1 VRDSWEI
8 RFEWIQT
15 ILVWVALV
23 VGVGLSILE
32 TGVEPATVAASVA
45 VTAYTVGMQA
55 IPYRHKQLP
64 LVASLL
70 AFLGVATALLA
81 IGLTGGV
88 ESPYLLYLA
97 VPIFFSSAFHGM
109 RLGGMTTLAAIVGM
123 ISITAASGE
132 DLLSPPLPA
141 VTAFYA
147 LLGITF
153 GQAHRILIE
162 EPRSGS
168 AATQHGRLVAAHQLL
183 TDLAQLA
190 SSAELNPIAI
200 GRDALRD
207 LAVNVPYAAGA
218 IAIFDHSDEIVVA
231 TRGQPPPGVEA
242 FTHGIALEDEDIGV
256 LRLWPMPGT
265 SIDVDSPEL
274 HRSLQMVGLAFD
286 NVLLL
291 QSIARRAV
299 REERIR
305 LARDLHDEIGPS
317 LVSIG
322 LGLDVLI
329 QDDGIEENTRKRAV
343 TMRVTISELVDQVRT
358 TVADLRPAEV
368 PSLIENAE
376 MVAADSPA
384 DGPSIVIS
392 IDEIAPP
399 DTFVGT
405 QVVAIMT
412 EAVRNAVDHSG
423 GSIVTIEGKSEE
435 THGWLRITD
444 NGRGI
449 SRRAPRTH
457 HYGLVGMQERADEIG
472 ATFEIDSSRDKGTT
486 VEVRWGES

>member
-32 TGVEPATVAASVA
+32 TGVEPETVAASVA
-45 VTAYTVGMQA
+45 VTAYTIGLQA
-55 IPYRHKQLP
+55 LPYRHKQVP
-64 LVASLL
+64 LVSTLL

-81 IGLTGGV
+81 IGLTGGI
-88 ESPYLLYLA
+88 ESPYLLYLV
-97 VPIFFSSAFHGM
+97 VPIFFASAFHGM
-109 RLGGMTTLAAIVGM
+109 RLGGVTTLASIVGLVAVAA
-123 ISITAASGE
+123 TAGD
-132 DLLSPPLPA
+132 DLLAPPLPA
-141 VTAFYA
+141 VVAIYA

-168 AATQHGRLVAAHQLL
+168 ASTQYGRLVAAHQLL
-183 TDLAQLA
+183 SELAQLA
-190 SSAELNPIAI
+190 SSAELNPITI
-200 GRDALRD
+200 GRIALRD
-207 LAVNVPYAAGA
+207 LAVHVPYAAGT
-218 IAIFDHSDEIVVA
+218 IAIFDHDDQIVVA
-231 TRGQPPPGVEA
+231 TRGQPPPDVA
-242 FTHGIALEDEDIGV
+242 AVDYGIALEGEDIGV
-256 LRLWPMPGT
+256 LRLWPLPGA
-265 SIDVDSPEL
+265 SIDINSTEL
-274 HRSLQMVGLAFD
+274 QRSLQMVGLAFD

-291 QSIARRAV
+291 QSIAHRAV

-329 QDDGIEENTRKRAV
+329 QEEGIEPTIKKRAID
-343 TMRVTISELVDQVRT
+343 MRATITELVDQVRT

-368 PSLIENAE
+368 ASLIENAE

-392 IDEIAPP
+392 IDETSPP

-412 EAVRNAVDHSG
+412 EAVRNAVEHSG
-423 GSIVTIEGKSEE
+423 GTVVTIEGKSN
-435 THGWLRITD
+435 TTSGWLRIAD

-449 SRRAPRTH
+449 SRRAKRTH

-472 ATFEIDSSRDKGTT
+472 ASFEVDSSRSKGTRI
-486 VEVRWGES
+486 EVRWGES

>member
-15 ILVWVALV
+15 ILVWIALV

-32 TGVEPATVAASVA
+32 TGVEPSTVAASIA
-45 VTAYTVGMQA
+45 ATAYTIALQA

-64 LVASLL
+64 LIATLL
-70 AFLGVATALLA
+70 SFLGVATALLA
-81 IGLTGGV
+81 IALTGGV
-88 ESPYLLYLA
+88 DSPYLLYLA
-97 VPIFFSSAFHGM
+97 VPIFFASAFHGM
-109 RLGGMTTLAAIVGM
+109 RLGGLTTLAAIIGLIAV
-123 ISITAASGE
+123 AVASGV

-147 LLGITF
+147 LIGITF

-162 EPRSGS
+162 EPRSGT
-168 AATQHGRLVAAHQLL
+168 AASQHGRLVAAHQLL
-183 TDLAQLA
+183 SDLAELA
-190 SSAELNPIAI
+190 SSAELNPITI
-200 GRDALRD
+200 GRMALRD
-207 LAVNVPYAAGA
+207 LAVDVPYAAGT
-218 IAIFDHSDEIVVA
+218 IAIYDHDDPIVVA
-231 TRGQPPPGVEA
+231 ARGQPPPDVA
-242 FTHGIALEDEDIGV
+242 SVDYGIALDREDIGI
-256 LRLWPMPGT
+256 LRLWPLPGT
-265 SIDVDSPEL
+265 SIDIHSNEL
-274 HRSLQMVGLAFD
+274 DRSLQMVALAFD

-299 REERIR
+299 REERMR

-329 QDDGIEENTRKRAV
+329 QDETIKPATRKRAV
-343 TMRVTISELVDQVRT
+343 DMRSTITELVDQVRT
-358 TVADLRPAEV
+358 TVADLRPPEL

-384 DGPSIVIS
+384 DGPSIVVS
-392 IDEIAPP
+392 IDEVEPP
-399 DTFVGT
+399 DTFIGT

-412 EAVRNAVDHSG
+412 EAVRNAVEHSG
-423 GSIVTIEGKSEE
+423 GTIVTIEGKSDDSG
-435 THGWLRITD
+435 GWLRIAD

-449 SRRAPRTH
+449 SRRASRTH

-472 ATFEIDSSRDKGTT
+472 ATFAIDSSRAKGTT
-486 VEVRWGES
+486 VEVTWGSP

>member
-32 TGVEPATVAASVA
+32 YGVEPETVVASVA
-45 VTAYTVGMQA
+45 ATGYAIAIQA
-55 IPYRHKQLP
+55 IPYRHKEVP
-64 LVASLL
+64 LVAALL
-70 AFLGVATALLA
+70 AFLGVVTALLA
-81 IGLTGGV
+81 IGQTGGV
-88 ESPYLLYLA
+88 DSPYVLYLA
-97 VPIFFSSAFHGM
+97 VPIYFASAFHGM
-109 RLGGMTTLAAIVGM
+109 RLGGVTTLAAIVGLVAV
-123 ISITAASGE
+123 AATSGE

-141 VTAFYA
+141 IVAFYA

-162 EPRSGS
+162 EPRTDS
-168 AATQHGRLVAAHQLL
+168 ASSHYGRLVAAHQLL
-183 TDLAQLA
+183 SDLAELA
-190 SSAELNPIAI
+190 GSAELNPITI
-200 GRDALRD
+200 GRIALRD
-207 LAVNVPYAAGA
+207 LAVDVPYAAGT
-218 IAIFDHSDEIVVA
+218 IAIYDHDDAIVVA
-231 TRGQPPPGVEA
+231 TRGQPPPGVSA
-242 FTHGIALEDEDIGV
+242 VDYGIALDGDDIGV
-256 LRLWPMPGT
+256 LRLWPMPGAT
-265 SIDVDSPEL
+265 IDVHSTEL
-274 HRSLQMVGLAFD
+274 QRSLQMVGLAFD

-299 REERIR
+299 REERMR

-329 QDDGIEENTRKRAV
+329 QEEGIEPAGRKRAEE
-343 TMRVTISELVDQVRT
+343 MRATITELVDQVRT

-368 PSLIENAE
+368 SSLVENAE
-376 MVAADSPA
+376 MLAADSPA

-392 IDEIAPP
+392 IDEIEPP

-412 EAVRNAVDHSG
+412 EAVRNAVEHSG
-423 GSIVTIEGKSEE
+423 GTIVTIEGKSD
-435 THGWLRITD
+435 TPGGWLRITD

-449 SRRAPRTH
+449 SRRAPRTQ

-472 ATFEIDSSRDKGTT
+472 ASFEVDSSRSKGTT
-486 VEVRWGES
+486 IEVRWGTS

>member
-15 ILVWVALV
+15 VLVWVALV

-32 TGVEPATVAASVA
+32 TGVDPETVAASVA
-45 VTAYTVGMQA
+45 VTAYTIGMQA

-64 LVASLL
+64 LVSTLL

-88 ESPYLLYLA
+88 ESPYLLFLA
-97 VPIFFSSAFHGM
+97 VPIFFASAFHGM
-109 RLGGMTTLAAIVGM
+109 RLGGVTTLAAIVGL
-123 ISITAASGE
+123 IGVAASSGE

-141 VTAFYA
+141 IVAFYA

-168 AATQHGRLVAAHQLL
+168 ASTQYGRLAAAHQLL
-183 TDLAQLA
+183 SELAQLA
-190 SSAELNPIAI
+190 SSAELNPITI
-200 GRDALRD
+200 GRSALRD
-207 LAVNVPYAAGA
+207 LAVNVPYAAGT
-218 IAIFDHSDEIVVA
+218 IAIFDQDDQIVVA
-231 TRGQPPPGVEA
+231 TRGQPPPGTAAVDY
-242 FTHGIALEDEDIGV
+242 GIELEGEDIGV
-256 LRLWPMPGT
+256 LRLWPIPGA
-265 SIDVDSPEL
+265 SIDIDSPEL
-274 HRSLQMVGLAFD
+274 QRSLQMVGLAFD

-329 QDDGIEENTRKRAV
+329 QEDGIEPATKKRA
-343 TMRVTISELVDQVRT
+343 TDMRATITELVDQVRT

-368 PSLIENAE
+368 ASLIENAE

-392 IDEIAPP
+392 IDEMEPP

-412 EAVRNAVDHSG
+412 EAVRNAVEHSG
-423 GSIVTIEGKSEE
+423 GTVVTVEGKSEE
-435 THGWLRITD
+435 SGGWLRITD

-472 ATFEIDSSRDKGTT
+472 ASFEVDSSRSRGTKI
-486 VEVRWGES
+486 EVRWGES

>member
-1 VRDSWEI
+1 MRDSWEI

-472 ATFEIDSSRDKGTT
+472 ATFEIDSSRGKGTT

>member
-1 VRDSWEI
+1 MRDSWEI

-15 ILVWVALV
+15 VLVWVALV

-32 TGVEPATVAASVA
+32 TGVEPETVAASIA
-45 VTAYTVGMQA
+45 VTAYTIGMQA

-64 LVASLL
+64 LVATLL
-70 AFLGVATALLA
+70 ASLGVVTALLA

-97 VPIFFSSAFHGM
+97 VPIFFASAFHGM
-109 RLGGMTTLAAIVGM
+109 RLGGFTTLAAIVGLVAVA
-123 ISITAASGE
+123 AASGE

-141 VTAFYA
+141 IVAFYA

-168 AATQHGRLVAAHQLL
+168 ASTQYGRLVAAHQLL
-183 TDLAQLA
+183 SELAQLA
-190 SSAELNPIAI
+190 SSAELNPITI
-200 GRDALRD
+200 GRIALRD
-207 LAVNVPYAAGA
+207 LAVNVPYAAGT
-218 IAIFDHSDEIVVA
+218 IAIFDRDDEIVVA
-231 TRGQPPPGVEA
+231 TRGQPPPGVA
-242 FTHGIALEDEDIGV
+242 AVDYGIALDGEDIGV
-256 LRLWPMPGT
+256 LRLWPIPGAN
-265 SIDVDSPEL
+265 IDIHSTEL
-274 HRSLQMVGLAFD
+274 QRSLQMVGLAFD

-291 QSIARRAV
+291 KSIAHRAV
-299 REERIR
+299 REERMR

-329 QDDGIEENTRKRAV
+329 QEDGIEPATRKRAV
-343 TMRVTISELVDQVRT
+343 DMRATITELVDQVRT

-368 PSLIENAE
+368 AGLIENAE
-376 MVAADSPA
+376 IVAADSPA

-392 IDEIAPP
+392 IDEIEPP

-405 QVVAIMT
+405 QVVAIMS
-412 EAVRNAVDHSG
+412 EAVRNAVEHSG
-423 GSIVTIEGKSEE
+423 GTIVTIEGKSDQ
-435 THGWLRITD
+435 TSGWLRITD

-472 ATFEIDSSRDKGTT
+472 ASFEVDSSRSKGTT
-486 VEVRWGES
+486 IEVKWGET

>member
-1 VRDSWEI
+1 MRDSWEI

-32 TGVEPATVAASVA
+32 NGVEPETVAASIA
-45 VTAYTVGMQA
+45 VTAYTVGMQV
-55 IPYRHKQLP
+55 IPYRRKQLP
-64 LVASLL
+64 LVAALL
-70 AFLGVATALLA
+70 AFLGVATALIA
-81 IGLTGGV
+81 IGLTDGV

-97 VPIFFSSAFHGM
+97 VPIFFASAFHGM
-109 RLGGMTTLAAIVGM
+109 RLGGVTTLVAIVGL
-123 ISITAASGE
+123 IAVAAASTD
-132 DLLSPPLPA
+132 DLLAPPLPA

-147 LLGITF
+147 LLGVTF

-162 EPRSGS
+162 DPRSES
-168 AATQHGRLVAAHQLL
+168 AATQYGRLVAAHQLL

-190 SSAELNPIAI
+190 SSAELNPITI
-200 GRDALRD
+200 GRIALRD
-207 LAVNVPYAAGA
+207 LAVNVPYAAGT
-218 IAIFDHSDEIVVA
+218 IAIFDHDDQIVVA
-231 TRGQPPPGVEA
+231 TRGQPPPDVDA
-242 FTHGIALEDEDIGV
+242 VDYGIALEGDDIGV
-256 LRLWPMPGT
+256 LRLWPMPGA
-265 SIDVDSPEL
+265 SIDINSTEL
-274 HRSLQMVGLAFD
+274 KRSLQMVGLAFD

-329 QDDGIEENTRKRAV
+329 QEEGIEPTTRKRAID
-343 TMRVTISELVDQVRT
+343 MRATITELVDQVRT

-368 PSLIENAE
+368 AGLIENAE

-392 IDEIAPP
+392 IDEIQPP

-405 QVVAIMT
+405 QVAAIMT
-412 EAVRNAVDHSG
+412 EAVRNAVEHSG
-423 GSIVTIEGKSEE
+423 GTIVTIEGKSDE
-435 THGWLRITD
+435 TGGWLRIAD

-472 ATFEIDSSRDKGTT
+472 ASFEIDSSRSKGTSI
-486 VEVRWGES
+486 EVRWGES

>member
-1 VRDSWEI
+1 MRDSWEI

-15 ILVWVALV
+15 ILVWAALV

-32 TGVEPATVAASVA
+32 SGVEPETVVASVA
-45 VTAYTVGMQA
+45 ATGYTIGIQA
-55 IPYRHKQLP
+55 IPYRHKQAP
-64 LVASLL
+64 LVATLL
-70 AFLGVATALLA
+70 ALLGVVTALLA

-88 ESPYLLYLA
+88 DSPYVLYLA
-97 VPIFFSSAFHGM
+97 VPIYFASAFHGM
-109 RLGGMTTLAAIVGM
+109 RLGGFTTLAAIVGLVAV
-123 ISITAASGE
+123 AAVSGE

-141 VTAFYA
+141 VIAFYA

-168 AATQHGRLVAAHQLL
+168 ASSHYGRLVAAHQLL
-183 TDLAQLA
+183 SDLAELA
-190 SSAELNPIAI
+190 GSAELNPITI
-200 GRDALRD
+200 GRIALRD
-207 LAVNVPYAAGA
+207 LAVDVPYAAGT
-218 IAIFDHSDEIVVA
+218 IAIFDHDDPIVVA
-231 TRGQPPPGVEA
+231 TRGQPPPGVA
-242 FTHGIALEDEDIGV
+242 PVDYGIALDGDDIGV
-256 LRLWPMPGT
+256 LRLWPMPET
-265 SIDVDSPEL
+265 TIDVHSTEL
-274 HRSLQMVGLAFD
+274 QQSLRMVGLAFD

-299 REERIR
+299 REERMR

-317 LVSIG
+317 LASIG

-329 QDDGIEENTRKRAV
+329 QEEGIDPATRKRAEE
-343 TMRVTISELVDQVRT
+343 MRATIAELVDQVRT

-368 PSLIENAE
+368 ASLVENAE
-376 MVAADSPA
+376 MLAADSPA

-392 IDEIAPP
+392 IEEIEPP

-412 EAVRNAVDHSG
+412 EAVRNAVEHSG
-423 GSIVTIEGKSEE
+423 GTIVTIEGKSD
-435 THGWLRITD
+435 TPGGWLRIAD

-449 SRRAPRTH
+449 SRRAPRAQ
-457 HYGLVGMQERADEIG
+457 HYGLVGMQERADEVG
-472 ATFEIDSSRDKGTT
+472 ASFEIDSSRSTGTT
-486 VEVRWGES
+486 IEVRWGAS

>member
-1 VRDSWEI
+1 MRDSWEI

>member
-472 ATFEIDSSRDKGTT
+472 ATFEIDSSRGKGTT

>member
-1 VRDSWEI
+1 MRPSSLSIDSELGHHPRPAVTHRVYASPPTAMTAWPIVSESTTTAPSSAKRRPANDLPQPIPPPRRTRTGSPECLVARITRLYPCSVRDSWEI

-141 VTAFYA
+141 VTALRA
-147 LLGITF
+147 LGITF

-207 LAVNVPYAAGA
+207 LAVNVPYAAGT

-242 FTHGIALEDEDIGV
+242 FTHGIASRTKTSVFSDSGRCPAPV
-256 LRLWPMPGT
+256 STSTHPSSTVRCKWSALR
-265 SIDVDSPEL
+265 S
-274 HRSLQMVGLAFD
+274 
-286 NVLLL
+286 
-291 QSIARRAV
+291 
-299 REERIR
+299 
-305 LARDLHDEIGPS
+305 
-317 LVSIG
+317 
-322 LGLDVLI
+322 
-329 QDDGIEENTRKRAV
+329 
-343 TMRVTISELVDQVRT
+343 T
-358 TVADLRPAEV
+358 TYCCSSR
-368 PSLIENAE
+368 
-376 MVAADSPA
+376 SPA
-384 DGPSIVIS
+384 
-392 IDEIAPP
+392 A
-399 DTFVGT
+399 
-405 QVVAIMT
+405 
-412 EAVRNAVDHSG
+412 R
-423 GSIVTIEGKSEE
+423 
-435 THGWLRITD
+435 
-444 NGRGI
+444 
-449 SRRAPRTH
+449 
-457 HYGLVGMQERADEIG
+457 
-472 ATFEIDSSRDKGTT
+472 
-486 VEVRWGES
+486 

>member
-1 VRDSWEI
+1 
-8 RFEWIQT
+8 
-15 ILVWVALV
+15 
-23 VGVGLSILE
+23 
-32 TGVEPATVAASVA
+32 
-45 VTAYTVGMQA
+45 M
-55 IPYRHKQLP
+55 
-64 LVASLL
+64 
-70 AFLGVATALLA
+70 
-81 IGLTGGV
+81 
-88 ESPYLLYLA
+88 
-97 VPIFFSSAFHGM
+97 
-109 RLGGMTTLAAIVGM
+109 
-123 ISITAASGE
+123 
-132 DLLSPPLPA
+132 
-141 VTAFYA
+141 
-147 LLGITF
+147 
-153 GQAHRILIE
+153 
-162 EPRSGS
+162 
-168 AATQHGRLVAAHQLL
+168 
-183 TDLAQLA
+183 
-190 SSAELNPIAI
+190 
-200 GRDALRD
+200 
-207 LAVNVPYAAGA
+207 
-218 IAIFDHSDEIVVA
+218 
-231 TRGQPPPGVEA
+231 
-242 FTHGIALEDEDIGV
+242 
-256 LRLWPMPGT
+256 
-265 SIDVDSPEL
+265 
-274 HRSLQMVGLAFD
+274 
-286 NVLLL
+286 
-291 QSIARRAV
+291 
-299 REERIR
+299 
-305 LARDLHDEIGPS
+305 
-317 LVSIG
+317 SIG

-472 ATFEIDSSRDKGTT
+472 ATFEIDSSRSKGTT